1 MSGTHFY
8 LTLPSNA
15 SLNEFP
21 NNKTTSYRVKLQQ
34 SIDLEGVWE
43 VGLYSISYPNTWYT
57 LQNGVDT
64 VVLDRRYGDGSDVTT
79 LMTQP
84 EVTSYHTFAVGLRR
98 FSLTAQDVTS
108 LYRRKS

>member
-21 NNKTTSYRVKLQQ
+21 NNKTTSYRVKLPQ

-57 LQNGVDT
+57 LQKGCGYAP
-64 VVLDRRYGDGSDVTT
+64 LLWGSNRFV
-79 LMTQP
+79 
-84 EVTSYHTFAVGLRR
+84 SASHYGLRLLPVHAGACQ
-98 FSLTAQDVTS
+98 SCE
-108 LYRRKS
+108 